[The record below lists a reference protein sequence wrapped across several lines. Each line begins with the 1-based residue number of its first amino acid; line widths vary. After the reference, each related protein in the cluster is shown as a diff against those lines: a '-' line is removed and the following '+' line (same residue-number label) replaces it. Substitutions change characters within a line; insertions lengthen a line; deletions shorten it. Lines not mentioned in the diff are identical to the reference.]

1 MSVIKVAI
9 ADDHKIVLEGL
20 QFILSDVEEVKVVFT
35 AQSAEQFQQLLRQHE
50 VDVAILDINLPDM
63 NGIDLAKLLKTQYPK
78 LPIIF
83 LTMHKRGG
91 YVREAID
98 IGAWGYIL
106 KDSPKEELIT
116 SITSAHQGKTHFG
129 AEIMDLAI
137 SKKAG
142 SYEFTELTKRE
153 IEVLGMIVSGM
164 SSREIAD
171 KLCVSINTVKTHRTN
186 IFSKLPV
193 NNVVELTSYAMENSL
208 IPRSS

>member
-20 QFILSDVEEVKVVFT
+20 QFILSDVEEIKVVFT
-35 AQSAEQFQQLLRQHE
+35 AQSAEQFQQLLKQHE

-63 NGIDLAKLLKTQYPK
+63 NGIDLGKKLKNEYPE

-116 SITSAHQGKTHFG
+116 SITSAFQGKTHFG

-153 IEVLGMIVSGM
+153 IEILGMIVSGL
-164 SSREIAD
+164 SSREIAE